1 MAASQQSRAPDQ
13 SANPAGSLAKKHP
26 ALGGAA
32 LSIRLWRAHG
42 TGKAEELSWD
52 SKNAAVCLALDL
64 IAASK
69 WVTSATH
76 GRYLVA
82 GFAGIEP
89 ALLTARRLQW
99 AIQGFSDSDRFT
111 GTAIAV
117 LVHSAEDLPGLE
129 PGNAALPPLERAA
142 PGQTLLTPK
151 TWELLRDLPGLPLQ
165 AASEPGLYELLWH
178 GPEKAPSRTSDE
190 EAISRFIKL
199 HGLEIETPAPAQAP
213 SSSSAPVLPG
223 TKDLSGARD
232 PGLFPA
238 ADSAERVR
246 HDPGIVALLRR
257 GNPRLLI
264 GAACAVL
271 IVLVI
276 VTVAVS
282 HKRTAIS
289 AASVVQP
296 ASSTAAPLPSGGLPP
311 QPQPTNLAPLTA
323 PGNRT
328 EPAKRNVQTQNVQAQ
343 KDRSQGKSGQ
353 SDPTASD
360 TTLSQLSKQK
370 ATGGK
375 CDLDANLIPK
385 ALDQAEKSR
394 DQGNY
399 DAAVRQFRSV
409 LACEPDNPRARSGL
423 ERVLFAK
430 QTEK

>member
-1 MAASQQSRAPDQ
+1 M
-13 SANPAGSLAKKHP
+13 
-26 ALGGAA
+26 
-32 LSIRLWRAHG
+32 
-42 TGKAEELSWD
+42 
-52 SKNAAVCLALDL
+52 
-64 IAASK
+64 
-69 WVTSATH
+69 
-76 GRYLVA
+76 
-82 GFAGIEP
+82 
-89 ALLTARRLQW
+89 
-99 AIQGFSDSDRFT
+99 
-111 GTAIAV
+111 
-117 LVHSAEDLPGLE
+117 
-129 PGNAALPPLERAA
+129 
-142 PGQTLLTPK
+142 
-151 TWELLRDLPGLPLQ
+151 
-165 AASEPGLYELLWH
+165 
-178 GPEKAPSRTSDE
+178 
-190 EAISRFIKL
+190 
-199 HGLEIETPAPAQAP
+199 
-213 SSSSAPVLPG
+213 
-223 TKDLSGARD
+223 
-232 PGLFPA
+232 
-238 ADSAERVR
+238 
-246 HDPGIVALLRR
+246 
-257 GNPRLLI
+257 LI

-289 AASVVQP
+289 AASIVQP